1 MDSNLDKR
9 LKAFSDLGKLFSEN
23 VNKIDNKEFPEWNL
37 ALNQALLKAK
47 QFNSWFTDYNLNLT
61 LKNWSLNLTYKK
73 LCDWISDYNFENNNS
88 KTVAIIMAGNIPMVG
103 FHDLLCSLV
112 LNLKCKIK
120 LSSDDKFLIPL
131 IIRFL
136 ESRNKNFKDRVV
148 FEDNQLKNF
157 DAVIATGSNN
167 SFKYFDYYFSK
178 YPNLLRK
185 TRHSIAVLNG
195 EEKDSDLVCLSNDIF
210 DYFGLGCRSVS
221 KVFLPKGYDLDL
233 LFNAFYRHKDVI
245 NHNTYVNNYDYNKAV
260 FLMSNEKFTENGFII
275 LKEEKKL
282 GSPIGCLYYEYYKEI
297 KDIQKMINNNKD
309 NLQCVLS
316 NNKDIGTI
324 PFGLSQCPT
333 LKDYADNVD
342 TLNFLLKI

>member
-103 FHDLLCSLV
+103 FHDLLCSLI

-195 EEKDSDLVCLSNDIF
+195 EETDTDLISLSHDIF

-221 KVFLPKGYDLDL
+221 KVFLPKGYDLDYYSML
-233 LFNAFYRHKDVI
+233 SI
-245 NHNTYVNNYDYNKAV
+245 N
-260 FLMSNEKFTENGFII
+260 
-275 LKEEKKL
+275 
-282 GSPIGCLYYEYYKEI
+282 I
-297 KDIQKMINNNKD
+297 KM
-309 NLQCVLS
+309 L
-316 NNKDIGTI
+316 
-324 PFGLSQCPT
+324 
-333 LKDYADNVD
+333 
-342 TLNFLLKI
+342 